1 MFSVA
6 GLRLQVN
13 LKGRGVALFE
23 GNFMGRYVRDALM
36 FGCALAL
43 ATFATVSAS
52 AEFPPEGATPDPTNP
67 SVASGDF
74 PDPAHNGVMRHYIFY
89 FDCGKR
95 DWIGVSVAATNGN
108 QSEPPQAVGK
118 GREFPSGPPLGSKV
132 DARNS
137 NRASLAGTGHTFSL
151 RQGVWFDARTGKQV
165 PSPNLCPNAP
175 DQTPIKHSKAS
186 ETPARSDQL
195 PPPPQ
200 FLPNAASRSS
210 P

>member
-1 MFSVA
+1 
-6 GLRLQVN
+6 
-13 LKGRGVALFE
+13 
-23 GNFMGRYVRDALM
+23 MGRHVRDALM

-43 ATFATVSAS
+43 AIFATESAR
-52 AEFPPEGATPDPTNP
+52 AEFPPEGAIPDPTNP
-67 SVASGDF
+67 SVASGNY

-108 QSEPPQAVGK
+108 QSAPPQAVGK

-132 DARNS
+132 DASNS
-137 NRASLAGTGHTFSL
+137 NRASLAGTGQTFSL
-151 RQGVWFDARTGKQV
+151 RQGVWFDARTGKKV
-165 PSPNLCPNAP
+165 PSPNLCANAP
-175 DQTPIKHSKAS
+175 DQTAIKHSKAS
-186 ETPARSDQL
+186 EPNAENQSDQL